1 MLVQS
6 ADGISINT
14 LFNNELVTLND
25 SKDWNIWLK
34 RVRDLADNSIKTFM
48 KSMERFWIWS
58 LYSPVGFEESFPSYQ
73 ARYRESLR
81 HGFEVIERISD
92 DSLFEPIEI
101 IVCSSKPMQKTTINK
116 EIAGINSYFYF
127 TEEQDLLYDHRFINY
142 LYEKQRSAKSFLS
155 SMEVRKS
162 DLALEAF
169 GKHKAYLPP
178 YKISKNKQRI
188 KYLPLNLF
196 DELLEISKPRE
207 RLIYLLCGAC
217 SARIGQALNLTLYD
231 IDYEK
236 QDVWLLGPKSDDV
249 DIYDNKRRIWLKE
262 EYGIDMLT
270 SNKHNTSDLQFK
282 YPIPLFREA
291 LFWINEQ
298 KYKPLFLETLQEY
311 TKSPEYLPESV
322 RYPKHPFLFT
332 TKTGGRIHARETL
345 TRFKASLRKIANKNN
360 LGTSLNELGLH
371 SLRHMFGHAMAEI
384 YARHPDDSLITITQN
399 AMGHS
404 NLNSTMT
411 YFNISGETMKATMR
425 RLTKDI
431 HSKETA

>member
-1 MLVQS
+1 MLVES
-6 ADGISINT
+6 GNGISIST

-25 SKDWNIWLK
+25 SENWNIWLK
-34 RVRDLADNSIKTFM
+34 RVRDLSDNSIRTFM

-58 LYSPVGFEESFPSYQ
+58 LYSPVGYEESFPSYQ

-81 HGFEVIERISD
+81 YGFEIIDKVDSMEIVIS
-92 DSLFEPIEI
+92 
-101 IVCSSKPMQKTTINK
+101 SSKPMQKSTINK

-169 GKHKAYLPP
+169 GKHKAYMPP

-196 DELLEISKPRE
+196 DELLEMSKPRE

-231 IDYEK
+231 IDYENE
-236 QDVWLLGPKSDDV
+236 DVWLLGPKSDDV
-249 DIYDNKRRIWLKE
+249 DIYGNKRREWLRE
-262 EYGIDMLT
+262 EYSIDMFV

-282 YPIPLFREA
+282 YPIPLFREP
-291 LFWINEQ
+291 LYWINEQ
-298 KYKPLFLETLQEY
+298 KYKPMFFEALQEY
-311 TKSPEYLPESV
+311 TNAPEYMPENV

-332 TKTGGRIHARETL
+332 TKSGARVHARETL
-345 TRFKASLRKIANKNN
+345 TRFKSSLRKITEQNSLGQQLNN
-360 LGTSLNELGLH
+360 LGLH

-384 YARHPDDSLITITQN
+384 YARHPDDSLMVITQS

-404 NLNSTMT
+404 NLDSTKV
-411 YFNISGETMKATMR
+411 YFNISGETMRAIMR

-431 HSKETA
+431 HAREIA